1 MKFEITDQQV
11 LRTAY
16 FTVEGEDGIIYNVN
30 LQENEWFDS
39 WQVMDEDGNEVE
51 DEVLRGELID
61 LCSNQIESD
70 DEHN

>member
-16 FTVEGEDGIIYNVN
+16 FTVEGEDGTVYNVN

-51 DEVLRGELID
+51 DETLRNELID
-61 LCSNQIESD
+61 LCGNQLEP
-70 DEHN
+70 DEDE

>member
-1 MKFEITDQQV
+1 MKFERTDQQV

-16 FTVEGEDGIIYNVN
+16 FTVEGEDGTVYNVN

-51 DEVLRGELID
+51 DETLRNELID
-61 LCSNQIESD
+61 LCGNQLEP
-70 DEHN
+70 DEDE

>member
-16 FTVEGEDGIIYNVN
+16 FTVESEDGTVYNVN

-51 DEVLRGELID
+51 DETLRNELID
-61 LCSNQIESD
+61 LCGNQLEP
-70 DEHN
+70 DEDE

>member
-1 MKFEITDQQV
+1 MKFEITDQQI

-16 FTVEGEDGIIYNVN
+16 FTVEGEDGTVYNVN

-51 DEVLRGELID
+51 DETLRSELID
-61 LCSNQIESD
+61 LCSEQIESD
-70 DEHN
+70 ENE

>member
-16 FTVEGEDGIIYNVN
+16 FTVEGEDGTVYNVN

-39 WQVMDEDGNEVE
+39 WQVMDEDGEGGNRN
-51 DEVLRGELID
+51 DH
-61 LCSNQIESD
+61 NQTR
-70 DEHN
+70 N